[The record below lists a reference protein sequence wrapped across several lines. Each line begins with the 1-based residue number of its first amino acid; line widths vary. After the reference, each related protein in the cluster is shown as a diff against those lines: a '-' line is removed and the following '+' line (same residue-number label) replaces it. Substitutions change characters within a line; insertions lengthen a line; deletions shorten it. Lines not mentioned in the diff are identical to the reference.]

1 MTQKP
6 HIPFVTFP
14 VDTIDVS
21 IMVPLITEAT
31 LELGRYDGTLS
42 TIVNPQI
49 LLSPL
54 TNNEAILS
62 SRIEGT
68 IASLT
73 EVLQYDESQKA
84 ERHRENDLK
93 EIVNYRSALVHA
105 KRSIQDRDI
114 SISLI
119 KELHAILMTD
129 VRGGDRSPG
138 QIRTDQNWIGTLA
151 SPYIKDARFIP
162 PSPENLVSG
171 LDNFEKFIATT
182 FINDLVKLAIIH
194 AQFEI
199 LHPFNDGNGRLG
211 RMLIPLFL
219 YKAGFIQSPA
229 FYMSEFLEKN
239 DQHYRDRL
247 LAITENDDWQG
258 WCTFFL
264 QGIAEQA
271 KWNNK
276 RSVEIIK
283 LYNHMKV
290 AFLKTTQSKFSQ
302 PALDAF
308 FNRPIINATTFIKE
322 TKIDTRSTANTV
334 LGKLVDAGLIK
345 SVRDGTGRT
354 PALYIMPKIIDII
367 DKTYGYYDN
376 PT

>member
-6 HIPFVTFP
+6 HIPFVEFP
-14 VDTIDVS
+14 MDAVDVS
-21 IMVPLITEAT
+21 DMVPLITLAT
-31 LELGRYDGTLS
+31 LGLGRYDGTLS
-42 TIVNPQI
+42 SIVNSNI

-84 ERHRENDLK
+84 EGHRENDLK
-93 EIVNYRSALVHA
+93 EIVNYRSALIHA
-105 KRSIQDRDI
+105 KQSIEQREI
-114 SISLI
+114 SVSLI
-119 KELHAILMTD
+119 KELHAILMTN
-129 VRGGDRSPG
+129 VRGGDKTPG
-138 QIRTDQNWIGTLA
+138 QIRTDQNWIGNLA
-151 SPYIKDARFIP
+151 SPHIQDARFIP
-162 PSPENLVSG
+162 PSPENLISG
-171 LDNFEKFIATT
+171 LDNFEKFISHSS
-182 FINDLVKLAIIH
+182 INDLIKLAIIH

-219 YKAGFIQSPA
+219 YKARFIQSPA

-239 DQHYRDRL
+239 NQEYRDRL
-247 LAITENDDWQG
+247 LAITENGDWQG

-264 QGIAEQA
+264 NGIAEQA

-276 RSVEIIK
+276 RSMEIIR
-283 LYNHMKV
+283 LYDSMKD
-290 AFLKTTQSKFSQ
+290 AFLKATQSKFSQ

-308 FNRPIINATTFIKE
+308 FNRPIINATTFIQKTE
-322 TKIDTRSTANTV
+322 IDTRATANTI

-345 SVRDGTGRT
+345 CIRDGSGRT
-354 PALYIMPKIIDII
+354 PALYTMPKIIDIV
-367 DKTYGYYDN
+367 DGTYDYYGN
-376 PT
+376 